1 MTVADSPYH
10 NHVGHGLLSMVLVLY
25 NILELD
31 VFPLS
36 SHCLSFLCLS
46 ISDY

>member
-1 MTVADSPYH
+1 VADSPYH
-10 NHVGHGLLSMVLVLY
+10 NHVGHGLLSMVLVLH

-31 VFPLS
+31 VVQLS
-36 SHCLSFLCLS
+36 SHYISFLCLN